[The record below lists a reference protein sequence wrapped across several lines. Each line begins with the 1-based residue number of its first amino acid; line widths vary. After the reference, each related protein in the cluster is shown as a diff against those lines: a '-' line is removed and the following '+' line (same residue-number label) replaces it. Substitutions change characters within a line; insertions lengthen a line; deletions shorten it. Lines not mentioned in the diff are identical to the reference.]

1 MTRKVTFTCEL
12 EEKTLRALEERAT
25 AEGRSIGEVVADHL
39 ARHLPN
45 GEPTPDGNGARAA
58 AFERHIGAWDS
69 GDPASADNE
78 RIDADLAREYGS
90 DNGRDD

>member
-12 EEKTLRALEERAT
+12 EEETLRALEEKAT
-25 AEGRSIGEVVADHL
+25 AEGRSIGEVAADHL
-39 ARHLPN
+39 SRQLLN
-45 GEPTPDGNGARAA
+45 SVPTSERSEARAA

-69 GDPASADNE
+69 GDPASADND
-78 RIDADLAREYGS
+78 RIDADLAREYG